1 MRRTRTL
8 VLAIPWAWLA
18 LFLLAPTAVVLKI
31 ALANAADG
39 VPPYTPLLHWIGGIP
54 HLSATWDNF
63 ALILTDPLYRDA
75 FLLSLRVA
83 GLSTLICLLAGYPM
97 ALAIARAPE
106 HRRNALLLALML
118 PFWTG
123 FLMRINAWIGL
134 LQDDG
139 WINAALVF
147 CHLSPVRLLY
157 TDNAMY
163 IGIVYTYLPFMV
175 LPLYARLSRLDPALL
190 EAAGDLGAPPWRAF
204 LSVTLPLSLPGVW
217 AGALLVFVPAVGEYV
232 IPELLGGPQ
241 AQLIGRVL
249 WDEFFANRDWPTASA
264 LACMLLVLLLL
275 VAGRRAALCLSLRGT
290 GRSNP
295 LPTNRHRSPRRRLL
309 RPCGPRNDAEWR
321 DAPHAVP

>member
-1 MRRTRTL
+1 MLRSRTL

-31 ALANAADG
+31 ALAAAADG
-39 VPPYTPLLHWIGGIP
+39 VPPYTPLLQWIGGLP
-54 HLSATWDNF
+54 HLNVTWDNF
-63 ALILTDPLYRDA
+63 ALVLTDPLYRAA

-134 LQDDG
+134 MQDDG
-139 WINAALVF
+139 WINTALVF
-147 CHLSPVRLLY
+147 VHLSPVRLLY
-157 TDNAMY
+157 TENAMY

-175 LPLYARLSRLDPALL
+175 LPLYARLSRLDPTLL

-204 LSVTLPLSLPGVW
+204 LSVTLPLSLPGIW

-241 AQLIGRVL
+241 AQLVGRVL
-249 WDEFFANRDWPTASA
+249 WNEFFANRDWPTASA
-264 LACMLLVLLLL
+264 LACVMLVLLLFVPVGVFRL
-275 VAGRRAALCLSLRGT
+275 LAALRGSLSLRV
-290 GRSNP
+290 SQ
-295 LPTNRHRSPRRRLL
+295 
-309 RPCGPRNDAEWR
+309 
-321 DAPHAVP
+321 

>member
-18 LFLLAPTAVVLKI
+18 LFLVAPTVVVLKI
-31 ALANAADG
+31 ALSNAADG
-39 VPPYTPLLHWIGGIP
+39 VPPYTRLLTWTGGIP
-54 HLSATWDNF
+54 HLAATWDNF

-134 LQDDG
+134 MQDDG
-139 WINAALVF
+139 WINTVLVF
-147 CHLSPVRLLY
+147 CHLPSVRLLY
-157 TDNAMY
+157 TEKAMY

-217 AGALLVFVPAVGEYV
+217 AGTLLVFVPAVGEYV

-249 WDEFFANRDWPTASA
+249 WNEFFANRDWPTASA
-264 LACMLLVLLLL
+264 LACTLLVFLLLL
-275 VAGRRAALCLSLRGT
+275 PAAALRVVLSLRGRQ
-290 GRSNP
+290 GRSN
-295 LPTNRHRSPRRRLL
+295 LPRDEPISPAAQGIASAL
-309 RPCGPRNDAEWR
+309 RASQ
-321 DAPHAVP
+321 

>member
-1 MRRTRTL
+1 MARTRIF

-18 LFLLAPTAVVLKI
+18 LFLVAPTVVVLKI
-31 ALANAADG
+31 ALSNPADG
-39 VPPYTPLLHWIGGIP
+39 VPPYTPLLTWIHGVP

-83 GLSTLICLLAGYPM
+83 GISTLICLLAGYPM

-134 LQDDG
+134 MQDDG
-139 WINAALVF
+139 WINTALVF
-147 CHLSPVRLLY
+147 CHLPVVRLLY
-157 TDNAMY
+157 TEKAMY

-249 WDEFFANRDWPTASA
+249 WNEFFANRDWPTASA
-264 LACMLLVLLLL
+264 LACMLLAFLLLL
-275 VAGRRAALCLSLRGT
+275 PAAALRVVLSLRGRQ

-295 LPTNRHRSPRRRLL
+295 PRDEPRPLAAQGIASAL
-309 RPCGPRNDAEWR
+309 RASQ
-321 DAPHAVP
+321 

>member
-1 MRRTRTL
+1 MARTRIF

-18 LFLLAPTAVVLKI
+18 LFLVAPTVVVLKI
-31 ALANAADG
+31 ALSNPADG
-39 VPPYTPLLHWIGGIP
+39 VPPYTPLLTWIHGVP

-83 GLSTLICLLAGYPM
+83 GISTLICLLAGYPM

-134 LQDDG
+134 MQDDG
-139 WINAALVF
+139 WINTALVF
-147 CHLSPVRLLY
+147 CHLPVVRLLY
-157 TDNAMY
+157 TEKAMY

-249 WDEFFANRDWPTASA
+249 WNDPATGVMRHADAGYPLA
-264 LACMLLVLLLL
+264 LACAREHKLSMPMLE
-275 VAGRRAALCLSLRGT
+275 RG
-290 GRSNP
+290 
-295 LPTNRHRSPRRRLL
+295 
-309 RPCGPRNDAEWR
+309 
-321 DAPHAVP
+321 